1 MLSVFWRF
9 LTDALVIQ
17 IQLTV
22 AKSLSNQN
30 VMIAAFSLWLGP
42 FGKSIVI
49 REEEIGAK
57 DVSGRWSQNSSFTI

>member
-1 MLSVFWRF
+1 MLSFCWLF

-22 AKSLSNQN
+22 PKSLSNLN
-30 VMIAAFSLWLGP
+30 IMISTFSLWLGP

-49 REEEIGAK
+49 RAEEIGAK
-57 DVSGRWSQNSSFTI
+57 DISGRWLQNSSFII

>member
-1 MLSVFWRF
+1 MLSFCWLVF
-9 LTDALVIQ
+9 TDALVIQ

-22 AKSLSNQN
+22 AKSLSNRN

-49 REEEIGAK
+49 RAEEIGAK
-57 DVSGRWSQNSSFTI
+57 DISGRWSQNSSFTI